1 MLARSGPGE
10 SRSIPQGRAVVD
22 MGDLAHQALTI
33 ARRWATCQHAIEYQG
48 RPVKDVHQSL
58 KRAMVRAGVTGKFV
72 GSHAVR
78 HSVATFIADAG
89 VDLRRIQKLLGH
101 EDISTT
107 DRIYAGHSRGYLSG
121 AIGVIDSAF
130 RIEPG
135 AEADQNQILENDEG
149 EL

>member
-1 MLARSGPGE
+1 MK
-10 SRSIPQGRAVVD
+10 GRAVVD
-22 MGDLAHQALTI
+22 MGDLAYEALTI
-33 ARRWATCQHAIEYQG
+33 SKRWATCQHVIEYPG
-48 RPVKDVHQSL
+48 RPVKDIHQAL
-58 KRAMVRAGVTGKFV
+58 KRAMGRAGVTGKFF

-78 HSVATFIADAG
+78 HSVATLIADAG

-121 AIGVIDSAF
+121 AIGMIDTAF

-135 AEADQNQILENDEG
+135 PEADQNQILENGEG
-149 EL
+149 ELG